1 MLREAGGL
9 IWADMKI
16 RIALPLCLAAMQT
29 LCVGQTVP
37 AIPADA
43 KDAMAAFSKM
53 LQSFGDDSNN
63 PLAAF
68 GAQKP
73 VGAGELKAMLPA
85 EVDGLRRTNARGEKT
100 GAFGANVVQATG
112 DYGDGDGPRVKIK
125 VTDLA
130 AMGPFGALAGFGWM
144 QTEVDSEGDHG
155 YERTTEQGGFKTL
168 EKYTNASRSG
178 SITVVV
184 GNRFIVE
191 VEGRDIDPTK
201 LQACAKAVDFAALEN
216 LAKEPAGE

>member
-1 MLREAGGL
+1 
-9 IWADMKI
+9 MKT
-16 RIALPLCLAAMQT
+16 RTALPLFLAVTATFAGAQN
-29 LCVGQTVP
+29 P
-37 AIPADA
+37 PPIPDDA

-63 PLAAF
+63 PFAAF

-73 VGAGELKAMLPA
+73 VGAGELKAMLPGEA
-85 EVDGLRRTNARGEKT
+85 DGLRRTSARGEKT

-112 DYGDGDGPRVKIK
+112 EYGDGEGPRVKIK

-144 QTEVDSEGDHG
+144 QAEVDSEGDHG
-155 YERTTEQGGFKTL
+155 YERTTTQGGFKTL
-168 EKYTNASRSG
+168 EKYTNATRAG
-178 SITVVV
+178 TITIVV

-201 LQACAKAVDFAALEN
+201 LQACARSFDFNALDA
-216 LAKEPAGE
+216 LAKKPATE

>member
-1 MLREAGGL
+1 
-9 IWADMKI
+9 MKI
-16 RIALPLCLAAMQT
+16 RTALPLFLAASQT
-29 LCVGQTVP
+29 WAVAQTVP

-63 PLAAF
+63 PLAAL

-85 EVDGLRRTNARGEKT
+85 DADGLRRTNARGEKT

-112 DYGDGDGPRVKIK
+112 EYGDGDGPRVKINI
-125 VTDLA
+125 TDLA

-178 SITVVV
+178 TITVVV

-191 VEGRDIDPTK
+191 VEGRNIDPTK
-201 LQACAKAVDFAALEN
+201 LQACARAIDFTALDN
-216 LAKEPAGE
+216 LAKAQPATE

>member
-1 MLREAGGL
+1 
-9 IWADMKI
+9 MKI
-16 RIALPLCLAAMQT
+16 RTILPLFLAGVPALT
-29 LCVGQTVP
+29 VAQTVP

-63 PLAAF
+63 PLAAL

-73 VGAGELKAMLPA
+73 VGASELKAMLPA

-112 DYGDGDGPRVKIK
+112 EYGDGEGPRVKIK

-178 SITVVV
+178 TITVVV
-184 GNRFIVE
+184 GNRFTVE
-191 VEGRDIDPTK
+191 IEGRDIDPVK
-201 LQACAKAVDFAALEN
+201 LQACARAMDFTALEN
-216 LAKEPAGE
+216 LAKPPATE

>member
-1 MLREAGGL
+1 
-9 IWADMKI
+9 MKI
-16 RIALPLCLAAMQT
+16 RTALPLFLAASQT
-29 LCVGQTVP
+29 WAVAQTVP

-63 PLAAF
+63 PLAAL

-85 EVDGLRRTNARGEKT
+85 DADGLRRTNARGEKT

-112 DYGDGDGPRVKIK
+112 EYGDGEGPRVKINI
-125 VTDLA
+125 TDLA

-178 SITVVV
+178 TITVVV

-191 VEGRDIDPTK
+191 VEGRNIDPTK
-201 LQACAKAVDFAALEN
+201 LQACARAIDFSALDN
-216 LAKEPAGE
+216 LAKAQPATE

>member
-1 MLREAGGL
+1 
-9 IWADMKI
+9 MKI
-16 RIALPLCLAAMQT
+16 RTALPLFLAASQT
-29 LCVGQTVP
+29 LTVAQTVP
-37 AIPADA
+37 PIPADA

-63 PLAAF
+63 PLAAL

-85 EVDGLRRTNARGEKT
+85 DADGLRRTNARGEKT

-112 DYGDGDGPRVKIK
+112 EYGDGEGPRVEINI
-125 VTDLA
+125 TDLA

-155 YERTTEQGGFKTL
+155 YERTTEQSGFKTL

-178 SITVVV
+178 TITVVV

-191 VEGRDIDPTK
+191 VEGRNIDPTK
-201 LQACAKAVDFAALEN
+201 LQACARAIDFSALDN
-216 LAKEPAGE
+216 LAKAQPATE